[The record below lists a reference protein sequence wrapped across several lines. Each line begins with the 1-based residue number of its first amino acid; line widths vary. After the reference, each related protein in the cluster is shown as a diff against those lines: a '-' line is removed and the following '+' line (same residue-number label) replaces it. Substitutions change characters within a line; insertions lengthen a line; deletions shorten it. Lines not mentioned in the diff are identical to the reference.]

1 MNDPELSQ
9 YAVLYTDDMEPITV
23 LRLGDMARHTLIK
36 RGYVGL
42 EVNEPLNLGPWPRTP
57 EDMFGEVA
65 ITRRRLLITAEL
77 FIRNGRRH
85 LMLFIDDAD
94 TAKMLRAAFLPGQ
107 QRQLKDETVAAFG
120 RGFMAAVSALG

>member
-1 MNDPELSQ
+1 MIDPELSH

-23 LRLGDMARHTLIK
+23 LRLGDMARHTLIN

-42 EVNEPLNLGPWPRTP
+42 EVNEPLNLEPWPRTP
-57 EDMFGEVA
+57 EDMFDRVA

-85 LMLFIDDAD
+85 LMLFIDDVD

-107 QRQLKDETVAAFG
+107 QRRLKDETAAAFG
-120 RGFMAAVSALG
+120 RGFLAAVRALG